1 VLRHGIRNALI
12 PLITIIGPMTVS
24 LMTGSLVVE
33 NIFAVPGIGEQFTK
47 SILSN
52 DYSTI
57 MAVTIMFSALLMVT
71 LLIIDILYQ
80 VIDPRVRVGG
90 KK

>member
-1 VLRHGIRNALI
+1 
-12 PLITIIGPMTVS
+12 MTVS

-57 MAVTIMFSALLMVT
+57 MAVTIMFSALLMTT

>member
-1 VLRHGIRNALI
+1 
-12 PLITIIGPMTVS
+12 
-24 LMTGSLVVE
+24 
-33 NIFAVPGIGEQFTK
+33 VPGIGEQFTK

-57 MAVTIMFSALLMVT
+57 MAVTIMFSALLMTT
-71 LLIIDILYQ
+71 LLVIDILYQ
-80 VIDPRVRVGG
+80 VIDPRVRVGE